1 MRRLRN
7 YIAGS
12 FSETSATLENVN
24 PATGE
29 VVGLVPDSDAADVDR
44 AAQAARAAFPAWSKT
59 PVAERA
65 RLLEALAG
73 KIEQHTEELAR
84 LEVED
89 SGKPLTRARTLEIP
103 RAASN
108 FRFFATAVQNFHAET
123 YRTDGVGLN
132 YTLNQPR
139 GVAGCI
145 SPWNLPL
152 YLFTWKIAPALAAGC
167 TVVAKPSELTPTTA
181 ERLCEFAQEI
191 GLPPGVLNVVH
202 GLGAKAGAAIVAH
215 RGINTISFTG
225 GTVTGAE
232 VARVAAPLF
241 KKVGLELGGK
251 NPTLVFADAD
261 LAEAMPACVQAA
273 FGNQGQICLCGS
285 RILVEESIY
294 ETFVEQFVA
303 IARNL
308 VVGDPL
314 DPATQQ
320 GSLISK
326 AHWDKV
332 RGHVDRAVA
341 EGGKL
346 LCGGTVPSLPQR
358 CKNGYFLSP
367 TVIAGLDPKCR
378 TNQEEIFGPVAT
390 LMPFR
395 GEREALAI
403 ANGVDYG
410 LSASLFT
417 TNLGR
422 AHRLAEALEC
432 GTVWVNCWLV
442 RDLRV
447 PFGGVKSS
455 GVGREGGD
463 HALRFFTDPKTVC
476 IRYSDEVPA

>member
-1 MRRLRN
+1 
-7 YIAGS
+7 
-12 FSETSATLENVN
+12 
-24 PATGE
+24 
-29 VVGLVPDSDAADVDR
+29 
-44 AAQAARAAFPAWSKT
+44 
-59 PVAERA
+59 
-65 RLLEALAG
+65 
-73 KIEQHTEELAR
+73 
-84 LEVED
+84 
-89 SGKPLTRARTLEIP
+89 
-103 RAASN
+103 
-108 FRFFATAVQNFHAET
+108 
-123 YRTDGVGLN
+123 
-132 YTLNQPR
+132 
-139 GVAGCI
+139 
-145 SPWNLPL
+145 
-152 YLFTWKIAPALAAGC
+152 
-167 TVVAKPSELTPTTA
+167 
-181 ERLCEFAQEI
+181 
-191 GLPPGVLNVVH
+191 
-202 GLGAKAGAAIVAH
+202 
-215 RGINTISFTG
+215 
-225 GTVTGAE
+225 
-232 VARVAAPLF
+232 
-241 KKVGLELGGK
+241 
-251 NPTLVFADAD
+251 
-261 LAEAMPACVQAA
+261 
-273 FGNQGQICLCGS
+273 
-285 RILVEESIY
+285 
-294 ETFVEQFVA
+294 VA

-326 AHWDKV
+326 AHWEKV

-346 LCGGTVPSLPQR
+346 LCGGTVPSLPER

-367 TVIAGLDPKCR
+367 TVLAGLAPKCR
-378 TNQEEIFGPVAT
+378 TNQEEIFGPLAT

-417 TNLGR
+417 SNLAR

-476 IRYSDEVPA
+476 IRYNDEVPA